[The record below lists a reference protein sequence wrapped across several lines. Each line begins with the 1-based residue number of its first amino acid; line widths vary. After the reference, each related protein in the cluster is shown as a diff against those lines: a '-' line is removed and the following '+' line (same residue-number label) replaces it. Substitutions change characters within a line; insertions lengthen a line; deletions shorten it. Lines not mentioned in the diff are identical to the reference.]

1 MPGILRP
8 LFPHAPT
15 RHDAMDRFVEFAGHH
30 PALVAAA
37 IAAALAVIVYE
48 SWLRARSAGGVTP
61 QQLIQLMNRG
71 ALVIDIR
78 PADAFAGGHISGARQ
93 IPSDQLV
100 KAGDTLKRYKAKPV
114 VIYSDGGSIA
124 AAAVR
129 QLMAQGFTQVFSLQG
144 GLEAWRAENLPLA
157 KA

>member
-1 MPGILRP
+1 
-8 LFPHAPT
+8 
-15 RHDAMDRFVEFAGHH
+15 MDRFFEFAGHH
-30 PALVAAA
+30 PALIAAA
-37 IAAALAVIVYE
+37 LAAALAVIVYE

-71 ALVIDIR
+71 ALVLDIR
-78 PADAFAGGHISGARQ
+78 PAEAYAAGHITGARQ
-93 IPSDQLV
+93 MPSEQLL

-114 VIYSDGGSIA
+114 VVYAEGRSLA
-124 AAAVR
+124 PAAVR
-129 QLMAQGFTQVFSLQG
+129 QLMEQGFTQVFSLEG

>member
-1 MPGILRP
+1 
-8 LFPHAPT
+8 
-15 RHDAMDRFVEFAGHH
+15 MDRFFEFAGHH
-30 PALVAAA
+30 PALIAAA
-37 IAAALAVIVYE
+37 LAAALAVIVYE

-71 ALVIDIR
+71 ALVLDIR
-78 PADAFAGGHISGARQ
+78 PAEAYAAGHITGARQ
-93 IPSDQLV
+93 MPSEQLL

-114 VIYSDGGSIA
+114 VVYAEGRSIA
-124 AAAVR
+124 PAAVR
-129 QLMAQGFTQVFSLQG
+129 QLMEQGFTQVFSLEG

>member
-1 MPGILRP
+1 
-8 LFPHAPT
+8 
-15 RHDAMDRFVEFAGHH
+15 MDRFVEYAGHH
-30 PALVAAA
+30 PALVAA
-37 IAAALAVIVYE
+37 LAVIGYE

-71 ALVIDIR
+71 ALVLDIR
-78 PADAFAGGHISGARQ
+78 TADAYAVGHISGARQ
-93 IPSDQLV
+93 MASDQLV

-124 AAAVR
+124 ASAVR

>member
-1 MPGILRP
+1 
-8 LFPHAPT
+8 
-15 RHDAMDRFVEFAGHH
+15 MDRFVEFAGHH
-30 PALVAAA
+30 PALIAAA
-37 IAAALAVIVYE
+37 IAAALAVIIYE

-71 ALVIDIR
+71 ALVLDIR
-78 PADAFAGGHISGARQ
+78 PADAYAAGHITGARQ
-93 IPSDQLV
+93 MPSEQLL

-114 VIYSDGGSIA
+114 VVYSDGRSLA

-129 QLMAQGFTQVFSLQG
+129 HLMAQGFTQVFSLEG

>member
-1 MPGILRP
+1 
-8 LFPHAPT
+8 
-15 RHDAMDRFVEFAGHH
+15 MDRFVEYAGHH
-30 PALVAAA
+30 PALVAFAL
-37 IAAALAVIVYE
+37 IAALAVIGYE

-71 ALVIDIR
+71 ALVLDIR
-78 PADAFAGGHISGARQ
+78 TADAYAVGHISGARQ
-93 IPSDQLV
+93 MASDQLV

-124 AAAVR
+124 ASAVR

>member
-1 MPGILRP
+1 
-8 LFPHAPT
+8 
-15 RHDAMDRFVEFAGHH
+15 MDRFVEYAGHH
-30 PALVAAA
+30 PALVAFAL
-37 IAAALAVIVYE
+37 IAALAVIGYE

-71 ALVIDIR
+71 ALVLDIR
-78 PADAFAGGHISGARQ
+78 TADAYAVGHISGARQ
-93 IPSDQLV
+93 MASDQLV

-114 VIYSDGGSIA
+114 VIYSDGASIA
-124 AAAVR
+124 ASAVR

>member
-1 MPGILRP
+1 M
-8 LFPHAPT
+8 
-15 RHDAMDRFVEFAGHH
+15 MDRFVAFAGHH

-37 IAAALAVIVYE
+37 IAAALAVLIYE
-48 SWLRARSAGGVTP
+48 TWLRARSAGGVTP

-71 ALVIDIR
+71 ALVLDIR
-78 PADAFAGGHISGARQ
+78 PADAYAVGHINGARQ
-93 IPSDQLV
+93 MPSEQLL
-100 KAGDTLKRYKAKPV
+100 KAGDALKRYKAKPV
-114 VIYSDGGSIA
+114 VVYSDGGSIA

-129 QLMAQGFTQVFSLQG
+129 ALMAQGFTQVFSLKG